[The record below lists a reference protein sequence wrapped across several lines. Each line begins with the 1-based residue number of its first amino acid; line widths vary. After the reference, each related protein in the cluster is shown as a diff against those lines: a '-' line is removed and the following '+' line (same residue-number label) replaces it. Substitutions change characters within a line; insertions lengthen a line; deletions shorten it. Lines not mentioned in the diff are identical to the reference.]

1 MNFILWLFSC
11 VYDVP
16 LCNQRIKLNWL
27 QSWLYCGYITKKNNN
42 TKALLSQTHRFVE
55 CTCSLIYNGTV
66 AVAGR
71 GGRGTEVLLVG
82 AVGAPWAAGP
92 KRAVALRAAAVH
104 RLHQESVDLL
114 AQVDD
119 VGRGDPILTV
129 LRRGEHVFIQRAPG
143 DKESLFIIETNSLS
157 VVFFRSSKSAT
168 F

>member
-1 MNFILWLFSC
+1 M
-11 VYDVP
+11 
-16 LCNQRIKLNWL
+16 
-27 QSWLYCGYITKKNNN
+27 
-42 TKALLSQTHRFVE
+42 
-55 CTCSLIYNGTV
+55 
-66 AVAGR
+66 
-71 GGRGTEVLLVG
+71 
-82 AVGAPWAAGP
+82 
-92 KRAVALRAAAVH
+92 H

>member
-1 MNFILWLFSC
+1 M
-11 VYDVP
+11 
-16 LCNQRIKLNWL
+16 
-27 QSWLYCGYITKKNNN
+27 
-42 TKALLSQTHRFVE
+42 
-55 CTCSLIYNGTV
+55 
-66 AVAGR
+66 
-71 GGRGTEVLLVG
+71 
-82 AVGAPWAAGP
+82 
-92 KRAVALRAAAVH
+92 H

-143 DKESLFIIETNSLS
+143 DKESLFIIENSLS

>member
-1 MNFILWLFSC
+1 M
-11 VYDVP
+11 
-16 LCNQRIKLNWL
+16 
-27 QSWLYCGYITKKNNN
+27 
-42 TKALLSQTHRFVE
+42 
-55 CTCSLIYNGTV
+55 
-66 AVAGR
+66 
-71 GGRGTEVLLVG
+71 
-82 AVGAPWAAGP
+82 
-92 KRAVALRAAAVH
+92 H

-129 LRRGEHVFIQRAPG
+129 LRCGEHVFIQRAPG